1 MTINVFT
8 ALFPYRRQITTLNLK
23 NVKLNEVEID
33 NFVKALSHL

>member
-8 ALFPYRRQITTLNLK
+8 ALFPYRRQITALNLK

-33 NFVKALSHL
+33 SFVKSLTPL